1 MILFEGNLLPD
12 EELDNVL
19 KKLWDSC
26 VAAVS
31 EREHIAE
38 RVICACGN
46 VAEKIRAGVYDNIL
60 SSLLENGAFTKGQLD
75 EAIAFFDKEN
85 LRLKYDIE
93 LGTIKQETRPWRS
106 NSAEISKSVVTDV
119 KREEQATD
127 KECHIIDKKVTP
139 LGILFHIAAGNAEGL
154 PFFSVIEGLLAGNV
168 NILKLPSMDDG
179 ISIMLLHE
187 MIKEEPALAPYVCVL
202 DVPSTNVKIL
212 KTLADM
218 ADAIVVWGGDAAVAA
233 ARNMASPET
242 QIISW
247 GHKLSFAY
255 VSAKAVNALSGD
267 DMKSAGEW
275 EMEENGQATNYEQEL
290 YDLAHHICATNQLLC
305 SSCQGIFIDTENEA
319 DVMTFAQ
326 EFLHI
331 LEEVSVDY
339 PQEKIGVRGKVSISL
354 YNEELE
360 STYTGHKVLRGKE
373 VSVIAATDSK
383 LELSYMFKNCW
394 VKPLPRKNIIKA
406 LKGKKGHLQTVGL
419 ICADS
424 ERDELADVF
433 TKAGLTHIA
442 RPKNMSQMLPGGTHD
457 GEYPLRRYSRIVEV
471 ER

>member
-1 MILFEGNLLPD
+1 MILFEGNILPD
-12 EELDNVL
+12 EQLDKVL
-19 KKLWDSC
+19 EELWDSC
-26 VAAVS
+26 VEAVS
-31 EREHIAE
+31 GRNSIAE
-38 RVICACGN
+38 LVINACGR
-46 VAEKIRAGVYDNIL
+46 VAERMKSGAYDNIL
-60 SSLLENGAFTKGQLD
+60 SVLLESGAFTRGQLD

-85 LRLKYDIE
+85 LLLKYHTE
-93 LGTIKQETRPWRS
+93 LGILEQNAKLSANMVTGIAEMELRKGKETK
-106 NSAEISKSVVTDV
+106 AVE
-119 KREEQATD
+119 KRLQ
-127 KECHIIDKKVTP
+127 P

-179 ISIMLLHE
+179 ISVMLLHE

-212 KTLADM
+212 KKLADM
-218 ADAIVVWGGDAAVAA
+218 ADAIVVWGGDAAVSA
-233 ARNMASPET
+233 ARSMASPET

-255 VSAKAVNALSGD
+255 VSAEAAGLLAGD
-267 DMKSAGEW
+267 AAKPLETKDITSQPSSNDIKKEF
-275 EMEENGQATNYEQEL
+275 

-305 SSCQGIFIDTENEA
+305 SSCQGIFVDTDDRTVVNA
-319 DVMTFAQ
+319 VAGK
-326 EFLHI
+326 FLHI

-360 STYTGHKVLRGKE
+360 SAYSGRKVLRGKG
-373 VSVIAATDSK
+373 VSVITASDSE

-394 VKPLPRKNIIKA
+394 VKPLPKKNIIKA

-424 ERDELADVF
+424 ERAELADHF

-442 RPKNMSQMLPGGTHD
+442 RPKNMSRMLPGGTHD

-471 ER
+471 EVVE

>member
-1 MILFEGNLLPD
+1 MILYNGKILSD
-12 EELDNVL
+12 EELDSVL
-19 KKLWDSC
+19 EQLWNSC
-26 VAAVS
+26 VEAVLN
-31 EREHIAE
+31 RTDIAGL
-38 RVICACGN
+38 VIDACGR
-46 VAEKIRAGVYDNIL
+46 VAEKIRGGTYDSIL
-60 SSLLENGAFTKGQLD
+60 LPLLESGIFTRTQLD
-75 EAIAFFDKEN
+75 EAIAFFDREN
-85 LRLKYDIE
+85 LLQKYNTE
-93 LGTIKQETRPWRS
+93 LGVLRAEMTLNQSGEEVKSRGDKRHTIE
-106 NSAEISKSVVTDV
+106 
-119 KREEQATD
+119 KRLE
-127 KECHIIDKKVTP
+127 P

-179 ISIMLLHE
+179 ISVMLLHE
-187 MIKEEPALAPYVCVL
+187 MIKEEPNLAPYVCVL

-212 KTLADM
+212 KELADM
-218 ADAIVVWGGDAAVAA
+218 ADAIVVWGGDAAVSA
-233 ARNMASPET
+233 ARSMASPQT

-255 VSAKAVNALSGD
+255 LSAEAVSGLWCEGVADCGE
-267 DMKSAGEW
+267 SASE
-275 EMEENGQATNYEQEL
+275 GQCKRSRVEKEL

-305 SSCQGIFIDTENEA
+305 SSCQGIFVDTE
-319 DVMTFAQ
+319 DMVIVSMVAQ
-326 EFLHI
+326 KFLHI
-331 LEEVSVDY
+331 LEEVAVDY

-360 STYTGHKVLRGKE
+360 STYTGREILRGKG
-373 VSVIAATDSK
+373 VSVIVAEDSK

-394 VKPLPRKNIIKA
+394 VKPLSRKNIIKA

-419 ICADS
+419 ICTDS
-424 ERDELADVF
+424 ERDGLAGLF

>member
-1 MILFEGNLLPD
+1 MILFEGKILPD

-19 KKLWDSC
+19 EKLWDSC
-26 VAAVS
+26 VEAVS
-31 EREHIAE
+31 NRTDIAE
-38 RVICACGN
+38 LVINACGR
-46 VAEKIRAGVYDNIL
+46 VAEKIKAGVHDSIL
-60 SSLLENGAFTKGQLD
+60 LPLLENGMFTRAQLD

-85 LRLKYDIE
+85 LLLKYNTE
-93 LGTIKQETRPWRS
+93 LGVLRAETSRGMWTE
-106 NSAEISKSVVTDV
+106 N
-119 KREEQATD
+119 ATD
-127 KECHIIDKKVTP
+127 TVSLTDKYGAIEKRLEP

-179 ISIMLLHE
+179 ISVMLLRE
-187 MIKEEPALAPYVCVL
+187 MIKEEPELAPYVCVL
-202 DVPSTNVKIL
+202 DVASTNVKIL

-218 ADAIVVWGGDAAVAA
+218 ADAIVVWGGDAAVGA
-233 ARNMASPET
+233 ARSMASPET

-255 VSAKAVNALSGD
+255 LSAAAVRKIVSD
-267 DMKSAGEW
+267 DVADVDKKVVGESDR
-275 EMEENGQATNYEQEL
+275 ESRYEREL

-305 SSCQGIFIDTENEA
+305 SSCQGIFVDTEDMSVVNS
-319 DVMTFAQ
+319 VAQ
-326 EFLHI
+326 KFLHI
-331 LEEVSVDY
+331 LEEASVDY

-360 STYTGHKVLRGKE
+360 STYTGRKILRGKG
-373 VSVIAATDSK
+373 VSVICAEDSE

-394 VKPLPRKNIIKA
+394 IKPLPKKNIIKA

-419 ICADS
+419 ICADA
-424 ERDELADVF
+424 ERSELAGIF

-442 RPKNMSQMLPGGTHD
+442 RPGNMSQMLPGGTHD

>member
-1 MILFEGNLLPD
+1 MILFSGKILSD

-19 KKLWDSC
+19 EQLWNAC
-26 VAAVS
+26 LEAVS
-31 EREHIAE
+31 NRTEIAE
-38 RVICACGN
+38 LVIDACGR
-46 VAEKIRAGVYDNIL
+46 VAEKIRGGAYDSIL
-60 SSLLENGAFTKGQLD
+60 LPLLESGMFTRVQLD

-85 LRLKYDIE
+85 LLLKYNTE
-93 LGTIKQETRPWRS
+93 LGVLRAETTPNPSDEEVMSRG
-106 NSAEISKSVVTDV
+106 D
-119 KREEQATD
+119 KRDT
-127 KECHIIDKKVTP
+127 IDKRLEP

-179 ISIMLLHE
+179 ISVMLLHE
-187 MIKEEPALAPYVCVL
+187 MIKEEPGLAPYVCVL

-212 KTLADM
+212 KQLADM
-218 ADAIVVWGGDAAVAA
+218 ADAIVVWGGDAAVSA
-233 ARNMASPET
+233 ARSMASPET

-255 VSAKAVNALSGD
+255 LSAVAVDEIVNNESSNVGKAVVA
-267 DMKSAGEW
+267 KSD
-275 EMEENGQATNYEQEL
+275 GQNHYEREL

-305 SSCQGIFIDTENEA
+305 SSCQGIFVDTEDMAIVNM
-319 DVMTFAQ
+319 VAQ
-326 EFLHI
+326 RFLHI
-331 LEEVSVDY
+331 LEEVAVDY

-360 STYTGHKVLRGKE
+360 SIYTGRKILRGKG
-373 VSVIAATDSK
+373 VSVIVAEDSK
-383 LELSYMFKNCW
+383 LELSYMFKNSW
-394 VKPLPRKNIIKA
+394 IKPLPDKNIIKA

-419 ICADS
+419 ICADG
-424 ERDELADVF
+424 ERDELAGMF